1 MTTTEIWWNLNKT
14 TPKKPVYNLACLM
27 ARLDTQ
33 TVLDLIEKY
42 RQDQE
47 LSEQDIQMEIHKQTI
62 RKAQI

>member
-1 MTTTEIWWNLNKT
+1 MTTTKIWWNLNRI

-42 RQDQE
+42 QQDLK

-62 RKAQI
+62 RKAKI